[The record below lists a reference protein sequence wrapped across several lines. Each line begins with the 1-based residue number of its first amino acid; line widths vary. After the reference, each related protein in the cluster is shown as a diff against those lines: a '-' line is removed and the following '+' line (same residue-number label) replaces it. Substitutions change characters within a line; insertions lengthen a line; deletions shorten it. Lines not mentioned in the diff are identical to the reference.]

1 MKVTR
6 KSVSVVLIV
15 TMLLLATVT
24 VVACNPTDE
33 ILPGIS
39 SLGTISDASID
50 NTKHTINVTVSNG
63 TTGLAGLEIKFDSD
77 VIAVEYGLFE
87 DAECKTA
94 LNLDTYTLKE
104 GENVVY
110 VKVWQKDNA
119 TNAVVYK
126 LTVLRKTLDQSEHL
140 DSPQDV
146 VFGSSD
152 YQKPQRG
159 DITMKDC
166 YDVVKYAMSM
176 VYVALY
182 PEFETIED
190 AIDSFLDEWGTYEEF
205 LEIDGA
211 KTIHN
216 ILAEAGLTH
225 ANAEFIMDK
234 MEENE
239 ALAIEA
245 IALFG
250 DFDWEAITAFFT
262 NPEKVAPIMDLAK
275 EVFAIVDEDMAL
287 AVIDAVYMEIF
298 AGDQYGLDDCLFSYL
313 YDFSYNDL
321 LEEVAGSSYV
331 DKLEDF
337 MAGSEGMGVPALI
350 KTAEVK
356 TTVSAAIRVVNALLD
371 YDVEKLTKSA
381 NVALDLAIGFIEGEM
396 DFEDIFSKD
405 SDVSLKDIVGTVN
418 MVGDLINTILDACE
432 EDPAFMPAALK
443 ILQIV
448 SNNLDNMP
456 LNGAWQLARMAAN
469 LLEKV
474 TVAEVSEIYAD
485 YDDFMKASEEEET
498 ESLGYLI
505 AHVAQF
511 IDDEYAK
518 LGEAAKAFVFD
529 NRESVEKL
537 DSLMAL
543 CTSKELDKFTVS
555 ELKEIATLAQNLVD
569 FDSEETV
576 TVIEWDQSVFVP
588 VGANDFDVLDA
599 VAKAYPTI
607 SQCNVADI
615 DCDTSKVGYTTVT
628 IKVTEESQII
638 YHVWTAFVYDEA
650 SLSRFSAGYHWLDP
664 WRSVFVVAINKG
676 ATVDDEYEN
685 DSDYYYSSWT
695 ARSQLA
701 YLMSYLCLNDSKT
714 YKAIDFGGL
723 FAPDDMVI
731 TGVDTSKTGWG
742 IGLVTFKNVDYL
754 KNIEIPFAYYVVDND
769 NPQVTSISIG
779 SYASLVL
786 TSHTADDVKE
796 ALSVRVIYD
805 YNDYEYLESLDEV
818 SIIGIDTT
826 TPGRK
831 TLKVSYKGFTDSVD
845 YVVVD
850 EDDYYNLDNWTVDD
864 IGRWDVYTSDY
875 DYGDTIDGVPHFDL
889 SIGEYLWADT
899 QIRYSKDGISNTSYI
914 YVYPNFVANEQATI
928 LTALGL
934 TATIDFDF
942 AKGNSIDYT
951 DCYLIITKEN
961 GDVWYSQLIARY
973 KFEGEYY
980 DSSAWS
986 IDVSNYVY
994 GEPEYY
1000 MGCSENNNGDRVY
1013 AVSGDLSNEVNY
1025 AICIT
1030 NGDVTLYV
1038 EYYYGYFYISYGYEE
1053 FYNIMFECEVD
1064 FDASTAEAEV
1074 ETPCY
1079 FILKDKAGNEIDRVL
1094 LFYYTLA
1101 Q

>member
-50 NTKHTINVTVSNG
+50 NTKHTINVTVSND

-166 YDVVKYAMSM
+166 YDVFKYAMSM
-176 VYVALY
+176 AIVALN
-182 PEFETIED
+182 PEFKTIED
-190 AIDSFLDEWGTYEEF
+190 AIDSFLDEWWTYEEF

-211 KTIHN
+211 KVIHN

-287 AVIDAVYMEIF
+287 TVLDAVYMEIF
-298 AGDQYGLDDCLFSYL
+298 VGEYGLDECLFSYL

-337 MAGSEGMGVPALI
+337 MSGSEGMGVPALI
-350 KTAEVK
+350 KTAEIK

-405 SDVSLKDIVGTVN
+405 SDVSLKDIVGSVN

-485 YDDFMKASEEEET
+485 YDDFMKASEEEAT

-569 FDSEETV
+569 FDSEEAV
-576 TVIEWDQSVFVP
+576 SVIEWSQSVFVP
-588 VGANDFDVLDA
+588 VGANDFGVLDA

-664 WRSVFVVAINKG
+664 WRNVFVVAINKG

-695 ARSQLA
+695 ARSQLVHM
-701 YLMSYLCLNDSKT
+701 MSYLWLNDSKT

-723 FAPDDMVI
+723 FAADDMVI

-769 NPQVTSISIG
+769 NPQVTGIRIT
-779 SYASLVL
+779 SYASQVL

-796 ALSVRVIYD
+796 VLSVEVIYD

-864 IGRWDVYTSDY
+864 IGRWDVQTSDY

-889 SIGEYLWADT
+889 SIGEYVMAYT
-899 QIRYSKDGISNTSYI
+899 QIRYSKDGISKTFYI
-914 YVYPNFVANEQATI
+914 YVYPNFVANEQSEI
-928 LTALGL
+928 LAALGL

-942 AKGNSIDYT
+942 AKGNSTDYT
-951 DCYLIITKEN
+951 DCYFIITKEN

-973 KFEGEYY
+973 KFEGEYN

-1000 MGCSENNNGDRVY
+1000 MGCSENNNGDIVY
-1013 AVSGDLSNEVNY
+1013 AVSGDPSNEVNY
-1025 AICIT
+1025 VICIT

-1038 EYYYGYFYISYGYEE
+1038 EYFYGNFYISYGYEE
-1053 FYNIMFECEVD
+1053 FYYAMFECEVD